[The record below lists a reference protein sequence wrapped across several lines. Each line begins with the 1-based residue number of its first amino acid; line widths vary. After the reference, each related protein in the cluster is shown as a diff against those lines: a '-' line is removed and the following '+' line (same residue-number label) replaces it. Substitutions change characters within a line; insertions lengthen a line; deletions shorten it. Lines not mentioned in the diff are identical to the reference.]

1 MLSNVS
7 QDRKAITLGLMA
19 VALWSTVA
27 TAFNL
32 SLQFVSPLLLVTIA
46 SATSWIF
53 FGVLVAM
60 NGQIKAL
67 AAASKRDLSIT
78 LAIGILNPGLYYYVL
93 FEAYARLPAQE
104 AMALN
109 YTWALA
115 LPLLAAL
122 LLKQTLR
129 RRDIIAALISYAG
142 VFVIATHGAPWTLH
156 FTNPV
161 GIGLAIGS
169 TLIWALY
176 WIANTRHGIN
186 PVGALFLN
194 FSVSTPLLIALVV
207 ATEGLKPIPLE
218 GVLGGLYVGIFEMG
232 ISFICWLNAMK
243 LAARAATIST
253 LIFLSPPFSLV
264 LIWLVL
270 GEPVQPYTL
279 LGLGFILTGLVWQ
292 HR

>member
-1 MLSNVS
+1 
-7 QDRKAITLGLMA
+7 
-19 VALWSTVA
+19 
-27 TAFNL
+27 
-32 SLQFVSPLLLVTIA
+32 
-46 SATSWIF
+46 
-53 FGVLVAM
+53 
-60 NGQIKAL
+60 
-67 AAASKRDLSIT
+67 
-78 LAIGILNPGLYYYVL
+78 
-93 FEAYARLPAQE
+93 
-104 AMALN
+104 
-109 YTWALA
+109 
-115 LPLLAAL
+115 
-122 LLKQTLR
+122 
-129 RRDIIAALISYAG
+129 

-207 ATEGLKPIPLE
+207 ATEELKPIPLE

-253 LIFLSPPFSLV
+253 LIFLSPPFSLA